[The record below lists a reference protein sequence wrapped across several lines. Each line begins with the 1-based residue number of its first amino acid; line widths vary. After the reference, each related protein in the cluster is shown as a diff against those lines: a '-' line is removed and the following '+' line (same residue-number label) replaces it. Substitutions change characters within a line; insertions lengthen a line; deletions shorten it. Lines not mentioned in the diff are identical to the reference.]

1 MTLPERLKELRKEK
15 HMTQAQLANILGV
28 AKGTVAMWEMGKRN
42 PSLET
47 LEQMSAVFDRTV
59 SYIMGTSD
67 DLSSPELSESA
78 IQQLGAWAVE
88 EDYMEVMMKYLRLD
102 GRGKS
107 AVEALINAEFNLC
120 KAENTLLSRDNFQ
133 LSVRVKPE

>member
-15 HMTQAQLANILGV
+15 HMTQAQLANVLGV

-67 DLSSPELSESA
+67 DPSSPELSESEM
-78 IQQLGAWAVE
+78 QQLGAWAVE
-88 EDYMEVMMKYLRLD
+88 EDYMEVLMKYLLLD
-102 GRGKS
+102 GRGK
-107 AVEALINAEFNLC
+107 ATVEALINAEFSLC
-120 KAENTLLSRDNFQ
+120 KAENTLQSRDDFQ
-133 LSVRVKPE
+133 LTVRIKPE